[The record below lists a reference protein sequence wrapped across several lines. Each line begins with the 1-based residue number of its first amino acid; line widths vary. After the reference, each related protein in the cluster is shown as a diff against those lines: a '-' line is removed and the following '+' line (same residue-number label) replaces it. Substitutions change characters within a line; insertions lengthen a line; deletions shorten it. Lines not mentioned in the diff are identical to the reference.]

1 MVVSVIRGGPN
12 YLRRGRR
19 GRLRQN
25 DAVHAIGG
33 PAAWNVR
40 TALCF
45 KMDQAGKENAAM
57 LRAFFIPLCSLQNT
71 LPTKVFFKFFKVQ
84 ILSFFG
90 KFAVF

>member
-12 YLRRGRR
+12 YLRR

-40 TALCF
+40 TALWF
-45 KMDQAGKENAAM
+45 KMDQAGKKNVFHLRIGIEDPVTSSMKASLLETFSDRGQERNA
-57 LRAFFIPLCSLQNT
+57 RH
-71 LPTKVFFKFFKVQ
+71 
-84 ILSFFG
+84 
-90 KFAVF
+90 

>member
-40 TALCF
+40 TALWF
-45 KMDQAGKENAAM
+45 KMDQSGKENVLH
-57 LRAFFIPLCSLQNT
+57 LRMGIEDPITSSMKASLLGTFSDRGQEGN
-71 LPTKVFFKFFKVQ
+71 
-84 ILSFFG
+84 
-90 KFAVF
+90 ARH